1 VNQNN
6 SALGNWEE
14 RASFAFRGRVKA
26 LGQSNLDGVEPDERM
41 ATVGVEEV
49 VIAPRD
55 VGDLTGKTITVYLQ
69 STQGIEADQ
78 EAMFFATNWHYGNN
92 IGVVEIGRIAVP
104 ATAEARQAVTGEARQ
119 AVVGERLRQ
128 LDENI
133 EQRIRGA
140 KLILSGRVLSTYRA
154 EQTTDLPGHIEG
166 VEWWNAD
173 MWVGTVEKGR
183 PPAELRIWYPT
194 GGDMDWS
201 SIPKSYPEQE
211 GVWFLRPVEE
221 AEEGEVDVEEL
232 RRRGREEAE
241 ERLMAVDPLDYHA
254 ISDLPRI
261 QALLWRMG
269 EE

>member
-14 RASFAFRGRVKA
+14 RASFVFRGRVEA

-41 ATVGVEEV
+41 ATVEVEEV

-55 VGDLTGKTITVYLQ
+55 LGDLTGKTITVYLQ
-69 STQGIEADQ
+69 STQGIDAGQ
-78 EAMFFATNWHYGNN
+78 EVMFFATSWHYGNN
-92 IGVVEIGRIAVP
+92 IGVVEIGRTTMA
-104 ATAEARQAVTGEARQ
+104 ATAEARQAVI
-119 AVVGERLRQ
+119 GERLRQ
-128 LDENI
+128 LDEDV

-140 KLILSGRVLSTYRA
+140 KLIISGRVLSTYRA
-154 EQTTDLPGHIEG
+154 EQTADLPGQFEEG

-173 MWVGTVEKGR
+173 MWVRTVEKGQ
-183 PPAELRIWYPT
+183 PPADLRIWYPT
-194 GGDMDWS
+194 GGDMYWAHV
-201 SIPKSYPEQE
+201 PKSYPEQE

-232 RRRGREEAE
+232 RQREQAEAE

-261 QALLWRMG
+261 QTLLWRIG
-269 EE
+269 ED